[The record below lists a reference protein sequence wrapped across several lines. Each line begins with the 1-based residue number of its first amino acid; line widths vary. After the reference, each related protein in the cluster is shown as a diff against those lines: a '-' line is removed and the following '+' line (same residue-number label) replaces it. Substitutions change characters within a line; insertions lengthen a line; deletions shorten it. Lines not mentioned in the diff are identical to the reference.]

1 MIEMLAK
8 VMEVIMLQYID
19 VFNEHNVHLTFIQCY
34 ANYILIKCVL
44 DSNIF

>member
-1 MIEMLAK
+1 MLAK

-34 ANYILIKCVL
+34 ANYIPIKGV
-44 DSNIF
+44 SGSKIF